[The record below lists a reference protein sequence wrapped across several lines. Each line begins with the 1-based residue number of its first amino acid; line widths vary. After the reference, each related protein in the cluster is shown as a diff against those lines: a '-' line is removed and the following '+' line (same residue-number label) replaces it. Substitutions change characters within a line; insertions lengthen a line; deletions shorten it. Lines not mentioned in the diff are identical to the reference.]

1 MDEDT
6 TERIALWIVGLI
18 ILLILVVFGVGIW
31 AIVEIVQWLTSK

>member
-1 MDEDT
+1 MNEDT

-18 ILLILVVFGVGIW
+18 ILVILVVFGVGIW